1 MSPPLH
7 ERIRSEIEAEILSGA
22 LQPEQ
27 RLPVEHELMRH
38 YGCSRMT
45 VNKALSALAAAGLV
59 DRRKR
64 AGSFVARPRVHSM
77 VLDIPDLA
85 VEIGRRGQLYRYE
98 LLHRDVRAA
107 DPSSPLE
114 CALAGPD
121 RLLSIEGVH
130 HADDRPLA
138 TEERLISLAAVPEAE
153 AVDFGA
159 VSPGAWLLRHV
170 PWTEAES
177 RIAAVPARG
186 AVAARLNVA
195 VGSACLLIE
204 RRTWRGEEGV
214 TLVRQHFVGAAFDLI
229 ARFGP
234 ARSPTVDQA

>member
-1 MSPPLH
+1 MSLPLH

-45 VNKALSALAAAGLV
+45 VSKALSALAAAGLV
-59 DRRKR
+59 ERRKR

-77 VLDIPDLA
+77 VLDIPDLEG
-85 VEIGRRGQLYRYE
+85 EIARRGERYRYAMIRRG
-98 LLHRDVRAA
+98 LRAA

-114 CALAGPD
+114 AALAGPNG
-121 RLLSIEGVH
+121 LLSIEGVH

-153 AVDFGA
+153 TEDFGA

-170 PWTEAES
+170 PWTEAET
-177 RIAAVPARG
+177 RIAAVPAGR

-195 VGSACLLIE
+195 IGSACLFIE
-204 RRTWRGEEGV
+204 RRTWRGEEGI
-214 TLVRQHFVGAAFDLI
+214 TLVRQQFVGSAYDLI

-234 ARSPTVDQA
+234 ARSPTGD